1 MLPPKRTVI
10 GGQKHELAYINKGE
24 KALLRSRGGGVTP
37 GGGQLKKNGVNA
49 FGGGGPPSAG
59 PSIPVFQ
66 HQWLQQHRLV
76 GAPPL
81 AAAATVS
88 DPTPV
93 AEVTA
98 SLQRRR
104 EAEARNPVTTTGG
117 STQTSTGSTAVSSTA
132 VKRKKLI
139 GVLGDTNTATGI
151 ILGS

>member
-37 GGGQLKKNGVNA
+37 GGGQLKHNGVNA
-49 FGGGGPPSAG
+49 YRPSGGHSPSYPG
-59 PSIPVFQ
+59 
-66 HQWLQQHRLV
+66 QWQRPQRLV

-88 DPTPV
+88 DPTSV

-98 SLQRRR
+98 SLQRRS
-104 EAEARNPVTTTGG
+104 EAEARNPVTTTGV
-117 STQTSTGSTAVSSTA
+117 SSSTA
-132 VKRKKLI
+132 VKRKKLS
-139 GVLGDTNTATGI
+139 GVFGDTNTATGVL
-151 ILGS
+151 LGS